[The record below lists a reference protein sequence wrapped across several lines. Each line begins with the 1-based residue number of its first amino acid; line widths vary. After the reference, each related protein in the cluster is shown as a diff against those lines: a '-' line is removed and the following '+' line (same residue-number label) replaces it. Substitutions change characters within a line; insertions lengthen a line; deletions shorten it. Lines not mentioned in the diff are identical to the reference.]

1 MLRKLR
7 RRISDLLLPP
17 SGEMA
22 DAATISSPQKD
33 TGQSW
38 NKPEDGKLM
47 KLGGRQEPNPKK
59 INGSGSFK
67 GQVFAMSSEKQG
79 KRRQLPVRQLSSD
92 ACLLQRA

>member
-1 MLRKLR
+1 MLRKPR

-17 SGEMA
+17 SREMA

-33 TGQSW
+33 MGQSW

-59 INGSGSFK
+59 SMAPAPSKAKF
-67 GQVFAMSSEKQG
+67 
-79 KRRQLPVRQLSSD
+79 
-92 ACLLQRA
+92 LQCQAKNKEN